1 MEKGEQ
7 NITLSIDGQKLS
19 MKIKPEEEFVYRE
32 AARKLNQ
39 RIDFF
44 NNTFPKADYRLI
56 LTLVALEK
64 AIEYESRLSQT
75 DGLLTKIHECS
86 EIIDRVIAEEKI
98 PHIGCDSKILFFCS
112 KGTAPHLSAPNR
124 MCKSRLRTDA
134 RKQNFY
140 TIY

>member
-7 NITLSIDGQKLS
+7 NNTLSIAGQKLS

-44 NNTFPKADYRLI
+44 NNTFPKAEYRLI

-75 DGLLTKIHECS
+75 DGLLAKIHEWS
-86 EIIDRVIAEEKI
+86 EIIDRVIAEE
-98 PHIGCDSKILFFCS
+98 
-112 KGTAPHLSAPNR
+112 
-124 MCKSRLRTDA
+124 
-134 RKQNFY
+134 
-140 TIY
+140 